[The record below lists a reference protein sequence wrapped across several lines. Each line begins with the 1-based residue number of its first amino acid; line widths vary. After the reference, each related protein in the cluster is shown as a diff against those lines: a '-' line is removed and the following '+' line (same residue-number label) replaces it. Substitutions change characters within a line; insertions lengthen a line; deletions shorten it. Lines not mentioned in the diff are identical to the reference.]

1 MDYSN
6 VKLGMIDRFKVF
18 LKRREA
24 EKTEDERLKYEPNDD
39 YNPDY
44 SEAKQLEQELLS
56 KKIAKLKA
64 KEEKRMAKQNK
75 KEGVKLL
82 GEAVYKEP
90 VNQME
95 QYKMDTTPK
104 YVPQVG
110 TLDYALEQYLMTVL
124 NQLQT
129 GQKFDS
135 RDALMSIGAN
145 SEEKAGQNKQNEERL
160 EKKFKNRTDINFDG
174 QFEDFNREKVANGK
188 EELKKVFIH
197 VNKNEHE
204 TRRVTRKLYLN
215 CKRENIALL
224 SESLIKNM
232 DDMESFYFK
241 FSTDYEANKK
251 ARSDKIVFFLEDE
264 DELNQVLERIERT
277 RQESPELFEGSENRN
292 PFMKSPNGYVGYAR
306 NYNTRNTYTSLLADR
321 LSECLGDGI
330 NQLTNSEVKLKDNES
345 FLSVA
350 LSQIL
355 SDDQK
360 KMGLIGSMKKSLENE
375 KGLDIVGI
383 DTNPQNGREM
393 K

>member
-56 KKIAKLKA
+56 RKIAKLKA
-64 KEEKRMAKQNK
+64 KEERRIAKQNK

-82 GEAVYKEP
+82 AEAVYKEP

-145 SEEKAGQNKQNEERL
+145 SKENAGQNKENEERL
-160 EKKFKNRTDINFDG
+160 EKKFKNRIDINFDG
-174 QFEDFNREKVANGK
+174 QFEDFDPEKIENG
-188 EELKKVFIH
+188 EEQLKKVFIH

-204 TRRVTRKLYLN
+204 TRRLTKKLYLN

-224 SESLIKNM
+224 SENLIKNM

-251 ARSDKIVFFLEDE
+251 ERSDKIVFFLEDE

-277 RQESPELFEGSENRN
+277 KEEVPELFEGSENRN

-306 NYNTRNTYTSLLADR
+306 NYSTRNTYTSLLADR
-321 LSECLGDGI
+321 LSGCLEDGI
-330 NQLTNSEVKLKDNES
+330 NQLTNSEVKIKDNER
-345 FLSVA
+345 FLSA
-350 LSQIL
+350 TLSQLL

-360 KMGLIGSMKKSLENE
+360 KIELISSMKKSLERE

-383 DTNPQNGREM
+383 DTSISDQRE
-393 K
+393 KD